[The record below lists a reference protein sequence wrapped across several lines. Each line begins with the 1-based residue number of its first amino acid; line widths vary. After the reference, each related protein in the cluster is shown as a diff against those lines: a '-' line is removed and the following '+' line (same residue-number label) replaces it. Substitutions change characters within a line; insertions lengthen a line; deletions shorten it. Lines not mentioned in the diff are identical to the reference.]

1 MFLFPREDSKWIRK
15 KFVCSLAPL
24 QSVLDPLLQTSCQ
37 HTFLKVLYF
46 QEGRGGEVKG
56 GRKTRSGWNT
66 MPTCNCQIPSSA
78 LWSHSTIFFICSRK
92 TVFPFWEYPPLY
104 HLMMV
109 SSLRTSAKKSGRKR
123 FLEMPNIGIWAVN
136 GELTLYDILDLG
148 FSHLVLKL
156 CSKLASLLSSGVF
169 FSN

>member
-15 KFVCSLAPL
+15 KFVCSLALL

-37 HTFLKVLYF
+37 RTVLKVLYF
-46 QEGRGGEVKG
+46 QEGRGGGGKGKG
-56 GRKTRSGWNT
+56 GRKTWSGWNT

-109 SSLRTSAKKSGRKR
+109 SSLRTSAKNQGGKD
-123 FLEMPNIGIWAVN
+123 FLKCR
-136 GELTLYDILDLG
+136 L
-148 FSHLVLKL
+148 
-156 CSKLASLLSSGVF
+156 
-169 FSN
+169 